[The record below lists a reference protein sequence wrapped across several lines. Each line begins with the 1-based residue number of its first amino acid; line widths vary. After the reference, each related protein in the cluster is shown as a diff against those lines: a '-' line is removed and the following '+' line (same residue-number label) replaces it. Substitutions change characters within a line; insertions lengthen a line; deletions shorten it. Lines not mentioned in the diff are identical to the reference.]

1 MVFNYSLKKKT
12 KKQIWDAE
20 NIFYLKS
27 ETSRISKFIY
37 HYEIYKKILDLP
49 GHVIEFGVFKG
60 ASLSKFLSFRKILE
74 NENSRKIIGFDDFGK
89 FTSKGNKED
98 KIFAKKFIKEVGF
111 GIKKKE
117 LENIFKENNYSN
129 FELIEGDVVKTLP
142 IFLKKNKHVKISLLH
157 LDLDIFRPTFFV
169 LEKLF
174 NRIVKGGI
182 ILFDDYAEIS
192 GATEA
197 VDKFFK
203 NKNYKIE
210 KLKYYK
216 RPSFVVKK

>member
-1 MVFNYSLKKKT
+1 MILANLHLKV
-12 KKQIWDAE
+12 I
-20 NIFYLKS
+20 
-27 ETSRISKFIY
+27 
-37 HYEIYKKILDLP
+37 KKIKYLQKNLLKRL
-49 GHVIEFGVFKG
+49 VLEF
-60 ASLSKFLSFRKILE
+60 
-74 NENSRKIIGFDDFGK
+74 
-89 FTSKGNKED
+89 
-98 KIFAKKFIKEVGF
+98 
-111 GIKKKE
+111 KKKE

>member
-1 MVFNYSLKKKT
+1 MVFNNSLKKKT

-27 ETSRISKFIY
+27 ETSIISKFIY

-74 NENSRKIIGFDDFGK
+74 NENIRKKIGFDDFGK

-98 KIFAKKFIKEVGF
+98 KIFAKKFIKEIGF

-117 LENIFKENNYSN
+117 LEIIFKENNYSN
-129 FELIEGDVVKTLP
+129 FELIEGDVVKLCN
-142 IFLKKNKHVKISLLH
+142 FSKKINI
-157 LDLDIFRPTFFV
+157 
-169 LEKLF
+169 
-174 NRIVKGGI
+174 
-182 ILFDDYAEIS
+182 
-192 GATEA
+192 
-197 VDKFFK
+197 
-203 NKNYKIE
+203 
-210 KLKYYK
+210 
-216 RPSFVVKK
+216 